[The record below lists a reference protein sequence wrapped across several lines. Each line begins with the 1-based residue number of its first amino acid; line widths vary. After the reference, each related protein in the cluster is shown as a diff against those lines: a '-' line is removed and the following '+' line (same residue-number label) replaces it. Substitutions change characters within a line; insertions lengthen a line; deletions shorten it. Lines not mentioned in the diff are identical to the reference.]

1 MFLKFISGLLGGFVV
16 KHSKAVSMTKAK
28 AISTKKSVL
37 TGKINATTAIKDAS
51 FHSKTPILKKGDTAK

>member
-1 MFLKFISGLLGGFVV
+1 MFLKFICGLLGGFVV
-16 KHSKAVSMTKAK
+16 KHSRMVSITRAMDMN
-28 AISTKKSVL
+28 TKKSVL

>member
-1 MFLKFISGLLGGFVV
+1 MFLKFTPGLLGGLVV
-16 KHSKAVSMTKAK
+16 KQSRMVSITKAMDMN
-28 AISTKKSVL
+28 TKKSVL